1 MHSLDTKCQNTSKS
15 LSAPSLGNYLEQFI
29 FNANLSA
36 TINLMYMV
44 LCTWLQKNTL
54 CCRANNKVEIDV
66 CDDGLKLLC
75 EKTDELASFK
85 KENPEYLVSMVSRV
99 AKNGTTT
106 QLSEK

>member
-1 MHSLDTKCQNTSKS
+1 VLTFHTNSTQFDIHCIVFNYIVTKT
-15 LSAPSLGNYLEQFI
+15 NY
-29 FNANLSA
+29 
-36 TINLMYMV
+36 V
-44 LCTWLQKNTL
+44 V

-75 EKTDELASFK
+75 EKTDELVSFK

>member
-1 MHSLDTKCQNTSKS
+1 MVTKKN
-15 LSAPSLGNYLEQFI
+15 I
-29 FNANLSA
+29 F
-36 TINLMYMV
+36 
-44 LCTWLQKNTL
+44 
-54 CCRANNKVEIDV
+54 CRANNKVEIDV

-75 EKTDELASFK
+75 EKTDELVSFK